1 MDIKFF
7 CGEFSFLSNFW
18 EAEINVRGFT
28 FPSVEHAYQAFKTDD
43 KVWFNRIR
51 NAKSPGV
58 AKRMGKQCP
67 IRKDWESV
75 KFDIMRECVFAKFS
89 QHEDLK
95 EKLLQTKGKLEEGNT
110 WGDKVWGVV
119 SGVGQ
124 NWLGRILMDI
134 RSELQNKG

>member
-1 MDIKFF
+1 MDVKFF

-95 EKLLQTKGKLEEGNT
+95 DKLLQTKGKLEE
-110 WGDKVWGVV
+110 
-119 SGVGQ
+119 
-124 NWLGRILMDI
+124 
-134 RSELQNKG
+134 